1 MSVKEFKEHL
11 LESMLNILWK
21 QWSTVGLYSNLEQ
34 ENKFLIDPESLL
46 CVSCFFGRFDPRLFD
61 EVISWLSENGNLLN
75 IDRLK
80 NVLRFFI
87 NSETNALGAV
97 AEYLVKK
104 EQKRKW
110 DRVVHFCTKKKKEE
124 KIQNLFVAK
133 DLVPVP
139 VVGKFDPVF
148 LRWGFRRNEVNLRKR
163 IQKIDFEKPCN
174 LLLKLRSFFGVN
186 ARADIYAFLLF
197 SEGDNS
203 LQISQK
209 VHFNQRNV
217 YQVLND
223 LHKSGLV
230 EKKSIGK
237 RSLYTIDHSSW
248 INFFRIEVQLSYI
261 IWSKVFSALSYLYE
275 KMIYQPERFE
285 DSYLA
290 SSEFRE
296 ISEKFIPEI
305 ETSGLR
311 VQSSHLEKLTGESY
325 TPQFI
330 DYVRNILNQLMGN
343 TS

>member
-87 NSETNALGAV
+87 NSETNVLGAV

-124 KIQNLFVAK
+124 KIQNFFVAK

-311 VQSSHLEKLTGESY
+311 VQSGHLEKLTGESY

-330 DYVRNILNQLMGN
+330 DYVRNILHQLMDS

>member
-87 NSETNALGAV
+87 NSETNVLGAV